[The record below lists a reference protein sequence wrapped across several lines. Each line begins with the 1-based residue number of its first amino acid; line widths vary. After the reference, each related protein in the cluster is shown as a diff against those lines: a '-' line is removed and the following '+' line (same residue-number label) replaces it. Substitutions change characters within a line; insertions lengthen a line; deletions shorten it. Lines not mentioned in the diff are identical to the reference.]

1 VHVSICNVFARPE
14 TERMSRADAGCWIG
28 RGCVGGLRICQL
40 AEERARQETRR
51 IASTAD
57 NLSWTG
63 RGKEARAA
71 REPGEIPLVWVLS
84 LVALVQSRHTVASDI
99 PVARRQRQRVPL
111 PPVRG
116 WPMEWNGGVRAARAA
131 SGRQLNALRTTRP
144 TRIITLGD
152 PAGERRDNVS
162 GIGPGANKIR
172 LWHEHEH
179 GRRAPLPNLDDGG
192 GWDLGDL
199 RARQIPGPLLLR
211 RVAERTLGRSGAA
224 AGNPAGVAPSTF
236 VLVHCMVGILR
247 CAAVLPLV
255 SCSTH
260 GMTPSRTNS

>member
-1 VHVSICNVFARPE
+1 
-14 TERMSRADAGCWIG
+14 MSRADAGCWIG

-71 REPGEIPLVWVLS
+71 REPGEIPWSGSCHLWRW
-84 LVALVQSRHTVASDI
+84 SRHTVASDI

-162 GIGPGANKIR
+162 GIGPGANKNR
-172 LWHEHEH
+172 LWHEH

-192 GWDLGDL
+192 GWETC
-199 RARQIPGPLLLR
+199 ARGRSPVPCCCAALPNEHLAVLERQPATRQEWPLLHFCACA
-211 RVAERTLGRSGAA
+211 VQGR
-224 AGNPAGVAPSTF
+224 NPAPAR
-236 VLVHCMVGILR
+236 L
-247 CAAVLPLV
+247 
-255 SCSTH
+255 
-260 GMTPSRTNS
+260 SRHL